1 MVWVRFESIT
11 SSTPYVHVL
20 QLAPDATPLGAE
32 RIVDGSTAPAN
43 GHAAG
48 AVAGLADGGY
58 VVAWI
63 EVGEVHARRFAA
75 DGTPA
80 GGETRVNLVTTSVEA
95 PLDVVAMAG
104 GGFMITWSGVGT
116 DGVRS
121 NYGRL
126 F

>member
-1 MVWVRFESIT
+1 MGVGGGAPTFISPLAGVGAVMVWVRFESSTSST

-20 QLAPDATPLGAE
+20 QLAPDATPLGAA

-58 VVAWI
+58 AVAWI

-75 DGTPA
+75 A
-80 GGETRVNLVTTSVEA
+80 N
-95 PLDVVAMAG
+95 
-104 GGFMITWSGVGT
+104 GGFMITWSGVGS
-116 DGVRS
+116 DSVRS
-121 NYGRL
+121 NYGRV